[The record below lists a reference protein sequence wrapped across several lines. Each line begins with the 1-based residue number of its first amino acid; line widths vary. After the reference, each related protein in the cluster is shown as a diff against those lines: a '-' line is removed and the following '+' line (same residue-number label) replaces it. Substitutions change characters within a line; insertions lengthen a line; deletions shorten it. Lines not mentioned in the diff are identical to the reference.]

1 MYNRVFRDSNNKEWA
16 RVDKRAARRLYNA
29 GMDIVIVS
37 DNLQP
42 FHPFSN
48 GVVTNINNLDEY
60 DREKGNCFDRLVNM
74 YEVYNCISC
83 ETGYRAAFYKEV

>member
-29 GMDIVIVS
+29 GMDIVIIS
-37 DNLQP
+37 DNFRP
-42 FHPFSN
+42 FTMW
-48 GVVTNINNLDEY
+48 GCECLINKSNLDNY
-60 DREKGNCFDRLVNM
+60 DFDKYVNTF
-74 YEVYNCISC
+74 EIYNCVSC